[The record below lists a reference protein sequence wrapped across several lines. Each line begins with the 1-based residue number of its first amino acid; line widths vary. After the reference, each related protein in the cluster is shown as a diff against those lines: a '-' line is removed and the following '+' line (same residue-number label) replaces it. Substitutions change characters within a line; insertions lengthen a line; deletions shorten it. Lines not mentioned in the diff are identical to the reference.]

1 MGNFRQDRESR
12 KSLAIKQLK
21 VNESNILTIGE
32 GYVYYENSS
41 SDFAQVVITDEN
53 DNIQPVI
60 FSDTSEITTKNLSRP
75 IQNISKSNTLP

>member
-75 IQNISKSNTLP
+75 IRNISKSNTLP